1 MVSRISQEFTNY
13 PEGAKGMHGKV
24 AFVRLPCFDIIRTE
38 ILEIPSQ
45 NLRWTNG
52 RIGQVFEIGFPE

>member
-1 MVSRISQEFTNY
+1 
-13 PEGAKGMHGKV
+13 MHGKV

>member
-1 MVSRISQEFTNY
+1 
-13 PEGAKGMHGKV
+13 MHGKV
-24 AFVRLPCFDIIRTE
+24 AFVRLPCFDNIRTE

-52 RIGQVFEIGFPE
+52 RIVQVFEIGFPE